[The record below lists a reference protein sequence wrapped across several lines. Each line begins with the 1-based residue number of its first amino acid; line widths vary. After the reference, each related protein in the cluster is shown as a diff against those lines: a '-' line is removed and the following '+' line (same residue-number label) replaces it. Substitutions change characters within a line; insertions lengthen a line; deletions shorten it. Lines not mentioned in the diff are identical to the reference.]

1 MLPVYT
7 YVCVCVYCS
16 VYMQCVYCSVYIAVC
31 ILQCVYC
38 SVYIAVCLMSSIL
51 CTICDYMDVTWS
63 T

>member
-7 YVCVCVYCS
+7 YVC
-16 VYMQCVYCSVYIAVC
+16 VC